1 MSWLAWVTTM
11 ASNSPARILVV
22 DDDPV
27 LRMHF
32 AEVLR
37 DKGYEVLEACD
48 GPTALQA
55 AQEKRP
61 DLVLLDVLMPGMN
74 GFEVCRAL
82 KQNPDLSGIFVVIV
96 SGQTTDESPE
106 SWGVDA
112 GADDYI
118 VKPVQLHEFLAR
130 VRFIL
135 RLRDTTVALRSALEL
150 NQSLTKRII
159 AAQEVERQRVARDL
173 HDSVNQMLAS
183 AKMRLR
189 KVVDECGKQLQPSAR
204 EILLR
209 CDRLLV
215 QALDENR
222 RIAQN
227 LRPGELDALGL
238 PEACRG
244 LCARFAARTSIQVT
258 CSASRSRRRFHQEL
272 ELNLFRILQ
281 EALNNVEKHS
291 GATHAWVRLG
301 IQKTSISLSIV
312 DDGRGFDT
320 SNLPRRGTAGVGLEN
335 MRERAEVLGAQ
346 LELSSIPG
354 KGTSINVV
362 VPIDQPKSEE
372 RARPGTQERP
382 VSTQQTA

>member
-1 MSWLAWVTTM
+1 MGTNTT
-11 ASNSPARILVV
+11 ASILVV
-22 DDDPV
+22 EDEPLV
-27 LRMHF
+27 RMHF
-32 AEVLR
+32 ADVLR
-37 DKGYEVLEACD
+37 GQGYEVWEAED
-48 GPTALQA
+48 GLDGLRQA
-55 AQEKRP
+55 REKRP
-61 DLVLLDVLMPGMN
+61 DLVLLDVMMPGMS
-74 GFEVCRAL
+74 GFEVCRTL
-82 KQNPDLSGIFVVIV
+82 KQSPDLSGIFVVLV

-106 SWGVDA
+106 SWGMDV

-130 VRFIL
+130 VKFIL

-159 AAQEVERQRVARDL
+159 AAQEAERQRVARDL

-189 KVVDECGKQLQPSAR
+189 KVVDSCGNEFSPASR

-209 CDRLLV
+209 CDRLLI

-238 PEACRG
+238 SEACRG
-244 LCARFAARTSIQVT
+244 LCARFAARTNLQVT
-258 CSASRSRRRFHQEL
+258 CSARRSRRRFSPEL

-291 GATHAWVRLG
+291 QATRVWIRLG
-301 IQKTSISLSIV
+301 FQKNSISLSV
-312 DDGRGFDT
+312 LDDGRGFDLAAREKT
-320 SNLPRRGTAGVGLEN
+320 PAGGVGLDN
-335 MRERAEVLGAQ
+335 MRERALALGAQ
-346 LELSSIPG
+346 LELASIPG
-354 KGTSINVV
+354 KGTSIHVV
-362 VPIDQPKSEE
+362 VPCEPLDREKVADQN
-372 RARPGTQERP
+372 RP
-382 VSTQQTA
+382 A